1 MKLFHYLRQCS
12 VREKWERFKKQ
23 PHSQQLLE
31 RGATIVAQWFQSQ
44 KDVFY
49 SFVKASLDNIALEVL
64 NYLRGKHPDH
74 SIFSISAENFAY
86 WKNNN
91 IDDNHWDEMEGTQI
105 MDALEEYIFDILNFK
120 PNKSKNT
127 DLEYM
132 CIDNVLENKYGQEIV
147 ILIIYHSVARRLGLR
162 CDITKM
168 PYCSRRYIF
177 WKPKYAT
184 SSLEDAR
191 SFSISFNTFPDC
203 LVEQRC
209 SRESLLAVTANEIL
223 LDMLEILLDLE
234 WRNNTLMVTPQEMEF
249 GFHVW
254 NAITKTT
261 PKWIDNNEIGRYFCK
276 FEGTHYV
283 PNEMLARYYPHDAAI
298 TAITSDD

>member
-1 MKLFHYLRQCS
+1 NLTERYCNMKLFHYLRQCS

-64 NYLRGKHPDH
+64 NYLREKHPDH

-120 PNKSKNT
+120 LNKSKNT

-162 CDITKM
+162 CDITKV
-168 PYCSRRYIF
+168 PYRSHRRIF
-177 WKPKYAT
+177 WK
-184 SSLEDAR
+184 
-191 SFSISFNTFPDC
+191 
-203 LVEQRC
+203 
-209 SRESLLAVTANEIL
+209 
-223 LDMLEILLDLE
+223 
-234 WRNNTLMVTPQEMEF
+234 
-249 GFHVW
+249 
-254 NAITKTT
+254 
-261 PKWIDNNEIGRYFCK
+261 
-276 FEGTHYV
+276 
-283 PNEMLARYYPHDAAI
+283 
-298 TAITSDD
+298 